1 MDPEASDTSAEG
13 TATCPSRSRTDLSGS
28 GTGLSGSRT
37 DVSGSHS
44 SQSGPGMIIKR
55 VAVPATLPEWIP
67 QLVSQVSLTPYCDP
81 AAGADGRLLAVA
93 FVFLPQKSG
102 SCLTHSGSG

>member
-13 TATCPSRSRTDLSGS
+13 TAT
-28 GTGLSGSRT
+28 GLSGSRT
-37 DVSGSHS
+37 DASGSHS
-44 SQSGPGMIIKR
+44 SPSGPGFIMKKGR
-55 VAVPATLPEWIP
+55 RFGDPSRMDPATSSR
-67 QLVSQVSLTPYCDP
+67 VRLTSYCDP
-81 AAGADGRLLAVA
+81 AAGADVRLLAVA